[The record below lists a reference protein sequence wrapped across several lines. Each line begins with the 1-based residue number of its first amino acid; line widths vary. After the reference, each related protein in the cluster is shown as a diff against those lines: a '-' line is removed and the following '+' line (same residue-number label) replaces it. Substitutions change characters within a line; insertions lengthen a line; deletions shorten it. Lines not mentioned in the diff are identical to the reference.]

1 MADYN
6 NTMTEEE
13 LRNKTINAGLEDNL
27 QDDYVETPVVATPTY
42 TEPPKQTHWY
52 ENVFKEEN
60 GDLNLSEED
69 RKKLRRRERA
79 ERTIAGLG
87 DLGAH
92 IANVWGAAKG
102 STPAAINKTMSDAYN
117 TKWEKLGLDYDQRKR
132 AYNSGLAAAQRLD
145 YQQYLADRRQY
156 LAEQKEER
164 MRWQSQAKY
173 DADKA
178 REAKTNAEIAAIQ
191 GKSPAEI
198 RKLEEQANYWAARAE
213 ESRAR
218 AEGRIPIKS
227 SSGGSRGSSKTSN
240 TSKPT
245 SSGVK
250 EPTKDD
256 LIKEFQSLGG
266 NIPKDRNGLPK
277 NVTADQLRGGIRALR
292 ESQGLPPA
300 EWDKPNESV
309 QSSSGNTQ
317 TNKNNNGG
325 SLLHD

>member
-102 STPAAINKTMSDAYN
+102 STPATINKTMSDAYN

-132 AYNSGLAAAQRLD
+132 AYNSGLAAARKLD
-145 YQQYLADRRQY
+145 YQQYLSDRKQY
-156 LAEQKEER
+156 LAEKREER
-164 MRWQSQAKY
+164 MWEKQRVDSELKY
-173 DADKA
+173 VKQQID
-178 REAKTNAEIAAIQ
+178 
-191 GKSPAEI
+191 
-198 RKLEEQANYWAARAE
+198 RAE
-213 ESRAR
+213 LDLKFAKDEREKEYYRAR
-218 AEGRIPIKS
+218 ISKLQEEEKNLIDRREHPEKYR
-227 SSGGSRGSSKTSN
+227 GSRGSSGGSSK

-245 SSGVK
+245 SIGVK
-250 EPTKDD
+250 EPTKGD
-256 LIKEFQSLGG
+256 LIKEFESLGG